1 MRPEREPDIADQAPW
16 SDALTDYDLARLAVY
31 LRLLDAERDGADWR
45 EVARVV
51 LAKDP
56 DTSEARARRCWE
68 SHMRR
73 AHWMTKSGYRL
84 LLNVQNP

>member
-1 MRPEREPDIADQAPW
+1 MGPDREPDIADQAPW
-16 SDALTDYDLARLAVY
+16 SDALTDYDLARLTLY

-51 LAKDP
+51 LRQDP
-56 DTSEARARRCWE
+56 DTGEARAHRCWE

-73 AHWMTKSGYRL
+73 ARWMTKIGYRL
-84 LLNVQNP
+84 LLDIRGP

>member
-1 MRPEREPDIADQAPW
+1 MRPEREPKIADLAPW
-16 SDALTDYDLARLAVY
+16 SDALTDYDLARLTVY

-51 LAKDP
+51 LDQDP
-56 DTSEARARRCWE
+56 DTGEARARRCWE

-73 AHWMTKSGYRL
+73 ARWMTESGYRL
-84 LLNVQNP
+84 LLEPPNR